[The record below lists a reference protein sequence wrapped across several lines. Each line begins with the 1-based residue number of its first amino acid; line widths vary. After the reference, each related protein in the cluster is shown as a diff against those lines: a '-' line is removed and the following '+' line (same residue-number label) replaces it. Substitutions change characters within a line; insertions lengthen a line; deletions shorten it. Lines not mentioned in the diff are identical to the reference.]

1 MKILLVWPA
10 VPTAD
15 LGSPKSSTWTAT
27 THPSIKEA
35 ALRAAST
42 KGGGR
47 LRRPP
52 PFVDSFM
59 DGCGEAGEAQGILDG
74 SNFVATSLQLR
85 SDFVATSSDLACKGQ
100 KRLLRDATQL
110 IWSKVGQ
117 GRNLV
122 KKSRNFE
129 SSQNGILYS
138 GKS

>member
-1 MKILLVWPA
+1 MKILLVWPT

-15 LGSPKSSTWTAT
+15 LGSPKSSTWTAA

-59 DGCGEAGEAQGILDG
+59 DGCV
-74 SNFVATSLQLR
+74 VAVQVE
-85 SDFVATSSDLACKGQ
+85 DFGLPKSAVGT
-100 KRLLRDATQL
+100 
-110 IWSKVGQ
+110 VGQ
-117 GRNLV
+117 TSNIF
-122 KKSRNFE
+122 K
-129 SSQNGILYS
+129 ILPLDF
-138 GKS
+138 